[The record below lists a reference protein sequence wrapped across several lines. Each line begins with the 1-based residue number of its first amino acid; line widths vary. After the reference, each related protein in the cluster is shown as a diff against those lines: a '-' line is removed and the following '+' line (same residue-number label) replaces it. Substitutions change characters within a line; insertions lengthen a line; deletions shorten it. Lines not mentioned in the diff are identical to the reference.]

1 MKLLIISL
9 ILIGIVFYTIKT
21 QNNPVTAN
29 TAPALLTQNN
39 PLAVATFAGGCF
51 WCVEADFEKL
61 AGVHH
66 VISGFSGGQ
75 IKNPSYEQVSRGTT
89 EHLEAVQVFY
99 NPAAITYADL
109 LAAFWRQIN
118 PTDREGQFV
127 DRGKQYQSAIFYHS
141 PEQKEIADQ
150 SRKNLNDS
158 NRFQQP
164 IVTSIRAFN
173 GFFPAEPYHQ
183 DYYLKNPLRYSF
195 YRNNSGR
202 DAYLEKTWGKD
213 LKVKFTP
220 PEISPRFFKPP
231 EKKIKDTLTPL
242 QYRVTQEDD
251 TEEPFHNLYW
261 DNKEQGIYVDIVSGE
276 PLFSS
281 RDKYR
286 SGTGWPSFTRPL
298 LLNHLVTKKDNFLF
312 MNRTELRSF
321 YGDSHLGHLF
331 TDGPQPTGLR
341 YCINSAALRFIP
353 QQAMKQ
359 EGYGSL
365 IHFTQPTQVS
375 EI

>member
-1 MKLLIISL
+1 M
-9 ILIGIVFYTIKT
+9 
-21 QNNPVTAN
+21 
-29 TAPALLTQNN
+29 
-39 PLAVATFAGGCF
+39 AG
-51 WCVEADFEKL
+51 
-61 AGVHH
+61 
-66 VISGFSGGQ
+66 
-75 IKNPSYEQVSRGTT
+75 
-89 EHLEAVQVFY
+89 
-99 NPAAITYADL
+99 
-109 LAAFWRQIN
+109 
-118 PTDREGQFV
+118 
-127 DRGKQYQSAIFYHS
+127 
-141 PEQKEIADQ
+141 Q

-213 LKVKFTP
+213 LKVKLTP
-220 PEISPRFFKPP
+220 PKISPRFFKPT
-231 EKKIKDTLTPL
+231 EKKIKNTLTPL

-251 TEEPFHNLYW
+251 TEEPFRNLYW
-261 DNKEQGIYVDIVSGE
+261 DNKKQGIYVDIVSGE

-298 LLNHLVTKKDNFLF
+298 APEHIIKKDDNFLF
-312 MNRTELRSF
+312 INRTELRSF
-321 YGDSHLGHLF
+321 YADSHLGHLF

-365 IHFTQPTQVS
+365 IHFTQPSQVNNT
-375 EI
+375 